1 MKKAFVPYM
10 ELFVRLKVEKFF
22 VGRFY
27 CMLEKLGKSLIICA
41 SKVACLTSNMY
52 VTLIKIKKSTSP
64 TEMKV

>member
-41 SKVACLTSNMY
+41 SKVAC
-52 VTLIKIKKSTSP
+52 VTRKKFVKLIKKKSTSP